1 MRGAGVRF
9 RVSGFSGSVALAG
22 LSTILLGSGAASSA
36 QLNGEHLPGPTAPT
50 APTDLT
56 GLTVPTAPTV
66 PTVLTVTTPRGETRI
81 PVRADPRHG
90 PLVAA
95 LPLATALGGNQQQDG
110 TWADVTLVRQGFRFP
125 IGAPWVAVGPTLR
138 PLAASARVVR
148 DTLYLPWQFV
158 ADLLPRVMSSVLRYE
173 PVAGR
178 LTEISGRAVAAG
190 NASPAVPPAA
200 AAPPPPAR
208 DPDRLPNGLRR
219 GHVVA
224 IDPGHGGV
232 DPGNRGVGLPAG
244 VAEKDIN
251 LSVGLLVRAEL
262 QRRGVAVRM
271 TRTTDTLI
279 NLFQRAPL
287 SCRDDCDLFVS
298 IHVNSLARRAGYTN
312 VRGFETFV
320 FSEARTEDARRVA
333 QMENDALRF
342 EVPDA
347 AGQPS
352 GLDFILR
359 DLQIN
364 EHLRESVRAAELIQS
379 HLREI
384 HSGPNRGVKHGP
396 LAVLNTARRPA
407 VLVELGFATNTT
419 DARLM
424 TTRQGQRNLALA
436 IADAVVAYLR
446 EYERRIGAG
455 PGGDEARTR

>member
-1 MRGAGVRF
+1 
-9 RVSGFSGSVALAG
+9 
-22 LSTILLGSGAASSA
+22 
-36 QLNGEHLPGPTAPT
+36 
-50 APTDLT
+50 
-56 GLTVPTAPTV
+56 
-66 PTVLTVTTPRGETRI
+66 
-81 PVRADPRHG
+81 
-90 PLVAA
+90 VAA
-95 LPLATALGGNQQQDG
+95 LPLAAALGGSQRHDG

-138 PLAASARVVR
+138 PQAASAQVVR

-158 ADLLPRVMSSVLRYE
+158 ADLLPRVMRSILRYD
-173 PVAGR
+173 PAAGR
-178 LTEISGRAVAAG
+178 LTEIPGRAVAAG
-190 NASPAVPPAA
+190 NATPPVSPPAG
-200 AAPPPPAR
+200 APPPAPRPPASE
-208 DPDRLPNGLRR
+208 PDRLPNGLRR

-232 DPGNRGVGLPAG
+232 DPGNRGVGLPSG
-244 VAEKDIN
+244 VSEKDIN

-279 NLFQRAPL
+279 NLFQRAPR

-364 EHLRESVRAAELIQS
+364 EHLRESVRAAELMQS
-379 HLREI
+379 HMREI
-384 HSGPNRGVKHGP
+384 HSGPNRGVKHAP

-455 PGGDEARTR
+455 PVGGEAGTR

>member
-1 MRGAGVRF
+1 MVP
-9 RVSGFSGSVALAG
+9 
-22 LSTILLGSGAASSA
+22 AS
-36 QLNGEHLPGPTAPT
+36 
-50 APTDLT
+50 
-56 GLTVPTAPTV
+56 
-66 PTVLTVTTPRGETRI
+66 
-81 PVRADPRHG
+81 
-90 PLVAA
+90 
-95 LPLATALGGNQQQDG
+95 PLAAALGGTQRHDG
-110 TWADVTLVRQGFRFP
+110 IWADVTLARQGFRFP

-148 DTLYLPWQFV
+148 DTLFLPWQFV
-158 ADLLPRVMSSVLRYE
+158 VDLLPRVMSSVLRFDG
-173 PVAGR
+173 VAGR
-178 LTEISGRAVAAG
+178 LTEIPGRAVAAG
-190 NASPAVPPAA
+190 NASPAAPPPA
-200 AAPPPPAR
+200 PPPAR
-208 DPDRLPNGLRR
+208 ESDRLPNGLRR

-232 DPGNRGVGLPAG
+232 DPGNRGVGLPSG
-244 VAEKDIN
+244 VSEKDIN
-251 LSVGLLVRAEL
+251 LSVGLLVREEL
-262 QRRGVAVRM
+262 QRRGIAIRM

-379 HLREI
+379 HMREI

-436 IADAVVAYLR
+436 IADAVVAYLL
-446 EYERRIGAG
+446 EYERRIGVG
-455 PGGDEARTR
+455 PGSDEAGAR